1 MKTSFWFFSILAVL
15 VLFQNCS
22 KGSDSD
28 GNKINIPNVTIGQQI
43 WSLKNLDVT
52 TYRNGD
58 LIPQVTTVQELAA
71 TRNGAWCYYQN
82 DPNNGTLYGKMYNW
96 YAANDSRGL
105 TPQGWHLPS
114 QAEWNTLVTF
124 LGGNTIAGAKLKST
138 SGWDAPN
145 AGADNSSGFTALPGG
160 TAYVFAGF
168 AAKGSAAQFWGTYTG
183 SDTLTGFVIG
193 LLSSDQQVR
202 QIITDR
208 RDAQYVR
215 CIKD

>member
-1 MKTSFWFFSILAVL
+1 MKMSFWFLGFLAAL
-15 VLFQNCS
+15 TLFQNCS
-22 KGSDSD
+22 KESDSD
-28 GNKINIPNVTIGQQI
+28 ANNISIPNVTIGQQI

-58 LIPQVTTVQELAA
+58 PIQQVTTVQELAA

-82 DPNNGTLYGKMYNW
+82 DPTNGTLYGKMYNW
-96 YAANDSRGL
+96 YAANDPRGL
-105 TPQGWHLPS
+105 VPQGWHLPS
-114 QAEWNTLVTF
+114 QGEWNILATF
-124 LGGNTIAGAKLKST
+124 LGGNMIAGGKLKST

-160 TAYVFAGF
+160 TAYVSAGF
-168 AAKGSAAQFWGTYTG
+168 AAKGSSAQFWGASTG

-193 LLSSDQQVR
+193 LLSFDQQVR

-215 CIKD
+215 CIKN